1 MAPEGAAEY
10 EVVWTRPERAGKGPA
25 PSHSRAE
32 ITATAIEL
40 ADAEGID
47 AVSMRKVAAKLGAGT
62 GTLYRYVARKDDLL
76 DLMIDAV
83 EGEDGGPGPLS
94 GDWRQDLRAF
104 ARRARA
110 IMHRHAW
117 VAVLAAG
124 RPTLGPNGL
133 RLAEHTLHAIADLG
147 LTIDDMLVSV
157 ETLQAFVRG
166 YTLGEL
172 AEQEAIRRSGLERE
186 QWMTAHAPYLQTII
200 DGGLHPL
207 VTRVVLYAE
216 GPHADDQDERSFE
229 LGLDRI
235 LDGLAANLPRRRA
248 DRAAEERSAA
258 FRSP

>member
-1 MAPEGAAEY
+1 MAAESANEY

-32 ITATAIEL
+32 ITAAAIAL

-62 GTLYRYVARKDDLL
+62 GTLYRYVARKDDLI

-83 EGEDGGPGPLS
+83 EGEDGGPEPLT

-104 ARRARA
+104 ARRARS
-110 IMHRHAW
+110 IMHSHPW
-117 VAVLAAG
+117 VALLAAG

-133 RLAEHTLHAIADLG
+133 HLAEHTLSAIERLG
-147 LTIDDMLVSV
+147 LTIDEMLVSV

-172 AEQEAIRRSGLERE
+172 AEQEAIRRSGLERD
-186 QWMTAHAPYLQTII
+186 QWMAAHAPYLKKII
-200 DGGLHPL
+200 DDGLHPL
-207 VTRVVLYAE
+207 VTRVVLDAE
-216 GPHADDQDERSFE
+216 GPHADDQEERGFE

-235 LDGLAANLPRRRA
+235 LDGLSASLPPA
-248 DRAAEERSAA
+248 SI
-258 FRSP
+258 

>member
-1 MAPEGAAEY
+1 MPPEGPNEY
-10 EVVWTRPERAGKGPA
+10 EVVWTRPARAGKGPA

-32 ITATAIEL
+32 ITATAIGL

-62 GTLYRYVARKDDLL
+62 GTLYRYVARKDDLI

-94 GDWRQDLRAF
+94 GDWRLDLRAF
-104 ARRARA
+104 ARRARS
-110 IMHRHAW
+110 IMLSHPW

-133 RLAEHTLHAIADLG
+133 RLAEHTLSAIADLG
-147 LTIDDMLVSV
+147 LTIDEMLVSV

-172 AEQEAIRRSGLERE
+172 AEQEAIRRSGLERD
-186 QWMTAHAPYLQTII
+186 QWMNAHAPYLQKIM
-200 DGGLHPL
+200 DDGLHPL
-207 VTRVVLYAE
+207 VTRVVLDAE
-216 GPHADDQDERSFE
+216 GPHADTRDERSFE

-235 LDGLAANLPRRRA
+235 LDGLSANLPTT
-248 DRAAEERSAA
+248 
-258 FRSP
+258 

>member
-1 MAPEGAAEY
+1 MAPESAGEY
-10 EVVWTRPERAGKGPA
+10 EVVWTRPERAGKGPV

-32 ITATAIEL
+32 ITATAIGL

-62 GTLYRYVARKDDLL
+62 GTLYRYVARKDDLI
-76 DLMIDAV
+76 DLMVDAV
-83 EGEDGGPGPLS
+83 EGEDGGPGPLT

-104 ARRARA
+104 AQRARA
-110 IMHRHAW
+110 IMHRHPW
-117 VAVLAAG
+117 VAALAAG

-133 RLAEHTLHAIADLG
+133 CLAEHTLHAIADLG
-147 LTIDDMLVSV
+147 LTIDEMLVSV

-172 AEQEAIRRSGLERE
+172 AEQEAIRRSGLDRE
-186 QWMTAHAPYLQTII
+186 QWMDAHSPYLQTII

-207 VTRVVLYAE
+207 VARVVLDAE
-216 GPHADDQDERSFE
+216 GPHADDERNFE

-235 LDGLAANLPRRRA
+235 LDGLAANLPPT
-248 DRAAEERSAA
+248 ES
-258 FRSP
+258 

>member
-1 MAPEGAAEY
+1 MTAESTQEY

-32 ITATAIEL
+32 ITAAAIAL
-40 ADAEGID
+40 ADAEGIE

-62 GTLYRYVARKDDLL
+62 GTLYRYLARKDDLI

-83 EGEDGGPGPLS
+83 EGEDGGPAPLT

-104 ARRARA
+104 AQRGRS
-110 IMHRHAW
+110 IIHRHPW

-133 RLAEHTLHAIADLG
+133 RLAEHTLQAIAELG
-147 LTIDDMLVSV
+147 LTIDDMLLNV

-172 AEQEAIRRSGLERE
+172 AEQEAIRRSGLERD
-186 QWMTAHAPYLQTII
+186 QWMAAHAPYLMQVIA
-200 DGGLHPL
+200 DGQHPL
-207 VTRVVLYAE
+207 VTRVVLDAE
-216 GPHADDQDERSFE
+216 GPHDDDGDEHGFA
-229 LGLDRI
+229 LGLERI
-235 LDGLAANLPRRRA
+235 LDGL
-248 DRAAEERSAA
+248 SATIP
-258 FRSP
+258 ST

>member
-1 MAPEGAAEY
+1 MAPEGTDEY

-32 ITATAIEL
+32 ITDAAIAL

-62 GTLYRYVARKDDLL
+62 GTLYRYVARKDDLI

-83 EGEDGGPGPLS
+83 EGEDGGPEPLS
-94 GDWRQDLRAF
+94 GHWRQDLRAF
-104 ARRARA
+104 ARRARS
-110 IMHRHAW
+110 IMHRHPW

-133 RLAEHTLHAIADLG
+133 RLAEHALGAIEQLG
-147 LTIDDMLVSV
+147 LTIDEMLVSV

-172 AEQEAIRRSGLERE
+172 AEQEAIRRSGLERD
-186 QWMTAHAPYLQTII
+186 QWMAAHAPYLQKVI
-200 DGGLHPL
+200 DDGLHPL
-207 VTRVVLYAE
+207 VTQVVLHAE
-216 GPHADDQDERSFE
+216 APHADVEDERSFE
-229 LGLDRI
+229 LGLGRI
-235 LDGLAANLPRRRA
+235 LDGLAANLPRP
-248 DRAAEERSAA
+248 ST
-258 FRSP
+258 